1 MLAQAIRMSQQT
13 NEDTHGQDDRTTVT
27 IQPAQDVDMG
37 DVDDTDDTD
46 ADRRAARER
55 SVRASAPPPGSDAD
69 SGRTMFGPST
79 KEEMGQTALVPA
91 GPTTD
96 SNVSTHLKH
105 YEIAAQVKLISIVP
119 GEILTHDRRHWAF
132 RKRTKI

>member
-91 GPTTD
+91 GPPTD
-96 SNVSTHLKH
+96 SNVSFHLKH
-105 YEIAAQVKLISIVP
+105 YGV
-119 GEILTHDRRHWAF
+119 GDRHRS
-132 RKRTKI
+132 R